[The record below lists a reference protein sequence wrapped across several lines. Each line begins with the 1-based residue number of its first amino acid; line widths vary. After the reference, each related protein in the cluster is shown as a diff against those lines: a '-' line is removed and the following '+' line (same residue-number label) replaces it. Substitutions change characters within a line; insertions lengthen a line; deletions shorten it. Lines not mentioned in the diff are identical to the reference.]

1 MILFQKGKNRFM
13 ESRNLILAII
23 LSVGVLFIW
32 SFFFEAPEQEV
43 LNGDIINGDVSEVNS
58 NELDMEAIDDIEK
71 SLGITE
77 SDAIG
82 LQEALGQNK
91 RVLIETDS
99 LAGSIN
105 LKGLRIDD
113 IILKKYNETQEE
125 DSEKIRLLQPI
136 DTFNGYEVTFGWIK
150 NQDANF
156 ETPNADSNWKVSGNN
171 TILTS
176 SNEVEFEWN
185 NSTGQKFV
193 TTIGLDEDYL
203 FDITQRVENNS
214 GEEIIINN
222 ASKVTRKQ
230 APTLSGMFILHEGL
244 LGVLQEKLELI
255 DYDDLKDDNETL
267 NFESDNGWVGITDKY
282 WLAALIPDQDKSFKA
297 IYTYDNGYIAYYR
310 SLNATKVMPGG
321 DHIVESQIFIGAKEA
336 KLIDRYQE
344 EYGIYNF
351 DLAIDWGWF
360 YFLTKPLFN
369 VIYFFSQ
376 LSGNFGLAIIIL
388 TVITRVVFFPLA
400 NWSFISM
407 AKMKM
412 LQPEMTRIK
421 ELHKDDKA
429 QQQQALMALYKK
441 EKVNPI
447 SGCLPILI
455 QIPFFFA
462 IYKMLFVS
470 IEMRHAPFYGW
481 IQDLAAKDP
490 TTIFNLFGLIPW
502 DPPSFM
508 IIGIWPV
515 LMGLTMYIQQKLNPA
530 PPDPIQA
537 RIFMF
542 FPLFI
547 TILLAQFAAGLVIY
561 WTTNNVLSIIQQWI
575 INKRTTIKTN

>member
-1 MILFQKGKNRFM
+1 M

-32 SFFFEAPEQEV
+32 SFFFEAPEQEM
-43 LNGDIINGDVSEVNS
+43 LNGEIESGDVSEVNS
-58 NELDMEAIDDIEK
+58 NELDMEAIDEIER

-77 SDAIG
+77 NDNIG
-82 LQEALGQNK
+82 LDEALSADK
-91 RVLIETDS
+91 RVKIETNS
-99 LAGSIN
+99 IVGSIN

-113 IILKKYNETQEE
+113 IVLKKYNETQEE
-125 DSEKIRLLQPI
+125 FSEKIRVLQPI
-136 DTFNGYEVTFGWIK
+136 DTYDGYEVTFGWIK

-156 ETPNADSNWKVSGNN
+156 ETPNAESIWKVSNN
-171 TILTS
+171 NATLTS
-176 SNEVEFEWN
+176 NNEVEFEWSN
-185 NSTGQKFV
+185 KTGQTFV

-203 FDITQRVENNS
+203 FDITQEVKNNS
-214 GEEIIINN
+214 KEAIIINN

-230 APTLSGMFILHEGL
+230 APSLSGMFILHEGL

-255 DYDDLKDDNETL
+255 DYDDLKDDEETL

-282 WLAALIPDQDKSFKA
+282 WLAALIPDQNKSFKA

-310 SLNATKVMPGG
+310 SLNATKVAAGS
-321 DHIVESQIFIGAKEA
+321 DHIVENQIFIGAKEA

-344 EYGIYNF
+344 DYGIYNF

-369 VIYFFSQ
+369 VIYFFSE

-388 TVITRVVFFPLA
+388 TVITRIVFFPLA

-421 ELHKDDKA
+421 ELHKDDRA

-575 INKRTTIKTN
+575 INKRTTVKTN

>member
-1 MILFQKGKNRFM
+1 M

-32 SFFFEAPEQEV
+32 SFFFEAPEQEM
-43 LNGDIINGDVSEVNS
+43 LNGEIESGDVSEVNS
-58 NELDMEAIDDIEK
+58 NELDMEAIDEIER

-77 SDAIG
+77 NDNIG
-82 LQEALGQNK
+82 LDEALSADK
-91 RVLIETDS
+91 RVKIETNS
-99 LAGSIN
+99 IVGSIN

-113 IILKKYNETQEE
+113 IVLKKYNETQEE
-125 DSEKIRLLQPI
+125 FSEKIRVLQPI
-136 DTFNGYEVTFGWIK
+136 DTYDGYEVTFGWIK

-156 ETPNADSNWKVSGNN
+156 ETPNAESIWKVSNN
-171 TILTS
+171 NATLTS
-176 SNEVEFEWN
+176 NNEVEFEWSN
-185 NSTGQKFV
+185 TTGQTFV

-203 FDITQRVENNS
+203 FDITQEVKNNS
-214 GEEIIINN
+214 NEEIIINN

-230 APTLSGMFILHEGL
+230 APSLSGMFILHEGL

-255 DYDDLKDDNETL
+255 DYDDLKDDEETL

-282 WLAALIPDQDKSFKA
+282 WLAALIPDQNKSFKA

-310 SLNATKVMPGG
+310 SLNATKVAAGG

-344 EYGIYNF
+344 DYGIYNF

-369 VIYFFSQ
+369 VIYFFSE

-388 TVITRVVFFPLA
+388 TVITRIVFFPLA

-421 ELHKDDKA
+421 ELHKDDRA

-481 IQDLAAKDP
+481 IQDLASKDP
-490 TTIFNLFGLIPW
+490 TTIFNAFGLIPW
-502 DPPSFM
+502 DPPSFL
-508 IIGIWPV
+508 IIGIWPI

-542 FPLFI
+542 LPLFI

-575 INKRTTIKTN
+575 INKRTTVKTN

>member
-1 MILFQKGKNRFM
+1 M

-32 SFFFEAPEQEV
+32 SFFFEAPEQEM
-43 LNGDIINGDVSEVNS
+43 LNGEIESGDVSEVNS
-58 NELDMEAIDDIEK
+58 NELDMEAIDEIER

-77 SDAIG
+77 NDNIG
-82 LQEALGQNK
+82 LDEALSADK
-91 RVLIETDS
+91 RVKIETNS
-99 LAGSIN
+99 IVGSIN

-113 IILKKYNETQEE
+113 IVLKKYNETQEE
-125 DSEKIRLLQPI
+125 FSEKIRVLQPI
-136 DTFNGYEVTFGWIK
+136 DTYDGYEVTFGWIK

-156 ETPNADSNWKVSGNN
+156 ETPNAESIWKVSNSN
-171 TILTS
+171 ATLTS
-176 SNEVEFEWN
+176 NNEVEFEWSN
-185 NSTGQKFV
+185 TTGQTFV

-203 FDITQRVENNS
+203 FDITQEVKNNS
-214 GEEIIINN
+214 NEEIIINN

-230 APTLSGMFILHEGL
+230 APSLSGMFILHEGL

-255 DYDDLKDDNETL
+255 DYDDLKDDEETL

-282 WLAALIPDQDKSFKA
+282 WLAALIPDQNKSFKA

-310 SLNATKVMPGG
+310 SLNATKVTAGS

-344 EYGIYNF
+344 DYGIYNF

-369 VIYFFSQ
+369 VIYFFSE

-388 TVITRVVFFPLA
+388 TVITRIVFFPLA

-421 ELHKDDKA
+421 ELHKDDRA

-490 TTIFNLFGLIPW
+490 TTIFNAFGLIPW
-502 DPPSFM
+502 DPPSFL
-508 IIGIWPV
+508 IIGIWPI

-542 FPLFI
+542 LPLFI

-575 INKRTTIKTN
+575 INKRTTVKTN

>member
-1 MILFQKGKNRFM
+1 M

-32 SFFFEAPEQEV
+32 SFFFEAPEQEM
-43 LNGDIINGDVSEVNS
+43 LNGEIESGDVSEVNS
-58 NELDMEAIDDIEK
+58 NELDMEAIDEIER

-77 SDAIG
+77 NDNIG
-82 LQEALGQNK
+82 LDEALNADK
-91 RVLIETDS
+91 RVKIETDS
-99 LAGSIN
+99 IVGSIN

-113 IILKKYNETQEE
+113 IVLKKYNETQEE
-125 DSEKIRLLQPI
+125 FSEKIRVLQPI
-136 DTFNGYEVTFGWIK
+136 DTYDGYEVTFGWIK

-156 ETPNADSNWKVSGNN
+156 ETPNAESIWKVSNSN
-171 TILTS
+171 ATLTS
-176 SNEVEFEWN
+176 NNEVEFEWSN
-185 NSTGQKFV
+185 TTGQTFV

-203 FDITQRVENNS
+203 FDITQEVKNNS
-214 GEEIIINN
+214 NEEIIINN

-230 APTLSGMFILHEGL
+230 APSLSGMFILHEGL

-255 DYDDLKDDNETL
+255 DYDDLKDDEETL

-282 WLAALIPDQDKSFKA
+282 WLAALIPDQNKSFKA

-310 SLNATKVMPGG
+310 SLNATKVAAGS

-344 EYGIYNF
+344 DYGIYNF

-369 VIYFFSQ
+369 VIYFFSE

-388 TVITRVVFFPLA
+388 TVITRIVFFPLA

-421 ELHKDDKA
+421 ELHKDDRA

-481 IQDLAAKDP
+481 IQDLASKDP
-490 TTIFNLFGLIPW
+490 TTIFNAFGLIPW
-502 DPPSFM
+502 DPPSFL
-508 IIGIWPV
+508 IIGIWPI

-542 FPLFI
+542 LPLFI

-575 INKRTTIKTN
+575 INKRTTVKTN

>member
-1 MILFQKGKNRFM
+1 M

-32 SFFFEAPEQEV
+32 SFFFEAPEQEM
-43 LNGDIINGDVSEVNS
+43 LNGEIESGDVSEVNS
-58 NELDMEAIDDIEK
+58 NELDMEAIDEIER

-77 SDAIG
+77 NDNIG
-82 LQEALGQNK
+82 LDEALSADK
-91 RVLIETDS
+91 RVKIETNS
-99 LAGSIN
+99 IVGSIN

-113 IILKKYNETQEE
+113 IVLKKYNETQEE
-125 DSEKIRLLQPI
+125 FSEKIRVLQPI
-136 DTFNGYEVTFGWIK
+136 DTYDGYEVTFGWIK

-156 ETPNADSNWKVSGNN
+156 ETPNAESIWKVSNSN
-171 TILTS
+171 ATLTS
-176 SNEVEFEWN
+176 NNEVEFEWSN
-185 NSTGQKFV
+185 TTGQTFV

-203 FDITQRVENNS
+203 FDITQEVKNNS
-214 GEEIIINN
+214 NEEIIINN

-230 APTLSGMFILHEGL
+230 APSLSGMFILHEGL

-255 DYDDLKDDNETL
+255 DYDDLKDDEETL

-282 WLAALIPDQDKSFKA
+282 WLAALIPDQNKSFKA

-310 SLNATKVMPGG
+310 SLNATKVAAGS

-344 EYGIYNF
+344 DYGIYNF

-369 VIYFFSQ
+369 VIYFFSE

-388 TVITRVVFFPLA
+388 TVITRIVFFPLA

-421 ELHKDDKA
+421 ELHKDDRA

-490 TTIFNLFGLIPW
+490 TTIFNAFGLIPW
-502 DPPSFM
+502 DPPSFL
-508 IIGIWPV
+508 IIGIWPI

-542 FPLFI
+542 LPLFI

-575 INKRTTIKTN
+575 INKRTTVKTN

>member
-1 MILFQKGKNRFM
+1 M

-32 SFFFEAPEQEV
+32 SFFFEAPEQEM
-43 LNGDIINGDVSEVNS
+43 LNGEIESGDVSEVNS
-58 NELDMEAIDDIEK
+58 NELDMEAIDEIER
-71 SLGITE
+71 SLGVAE
-77 SDAIG
+77 NDNIG
-82 LQEALGQNK
+82 LDEALSADK
-91 RVLIETDS
+91 RVKIETNS
-99 LAGSIN
+99 IVGSIN

-113 IILKKYNETQEE
+113 IVLKKYNETQEE
-125 DSEKIRLLQPI
+125 FSEKIRVLQPI
-136 DTFNGYEVTFGWIK
+136 DTYDGYEVTFGWIK

-156 ETPNADSNWKVSGNN
+156 ETPNAESIWKVSNSN
-171 TILTS
+171 ATLTS
-176 SNEVEFEWN
+176 NNEVEFEWSN
-185 NSTGQKFV
+185 TTGQTFI

-203 FDITQRVENNS
+203 FDITQEVKNNS
-214 GEEIIINN
+214 KEEIIINN

-230 APTLSGMFILHEGL
+230 APSLSGMFILHEGL

-255 DYDDLKDDNETL
+255 DYDDLKDDEETL

-282 WLAALIPDQDKSFKA
+282 WLAALIPDQNKSFKA

-310 SLNATKVMPGG
+310 SLNATKVAAGS

-344 EYGIYNF
+344 DYGIYNF

-369 VIYFFSQ
+369 VIYFFSE

-388 TVITRVVFFPLA
+388 TVITRIVFFPLA

-421 ELHKDDKA
+421 ELHKDDRA

-575 INKRTTIKTN
+575 INKRTTVKTN

>member
-1 MILFQKGKNRFM
+1 M

-32 SFFFEAPEQEV
+32 SFFFEAPEQEM
-43 LNGDIINGDVSEVNS
+43 LNGEIGSGDVSEVNS
-58 NELDMEAIDDIEK
+58 NELDMEAIDEIER

-77 SDAIG
+77 NDNIG
-82 LQEALGQNK
+82 LDEALSADK
-91 RVLIETDS
+91 RVKIETNS
-99 LAGSIN
+99 IVGSIN

-113 IILKKYNETQEE
+113 IVLKKYNETQEE
-125 DSEKIRLLQPI
+125 FSEKIRVLQPI
-136 DTFNGYEVTFGWIK
+136 DTYDGYEVTFGWIK

-156 ETPNADSNWKVSGNN
+156 ETPNAESIWKVSNSN
-171 TILTS
+171 ATLTS
-176 SNEVEFEWN
+176 NNEVEFEWSN
-185 NSTGQKFV
+185 TTGQTFI

-203 FDITQRVENNS
+203 FDITQEVKNNS
-214 GEEIIINN
+214 NEEIIINN

-230 APTLSGMFILHEGL
+230 APSLSGMFILHEGL

-255 DYDDLKDDNETL
+255 DYDDLKDDEETL

-282 WLAALIPDQDKSFKA
+282 WLAALIPDQNKSFKA

-310 SLNATKVMPGG
+310 SLNATKVAAGS

-344 EYGIYNF
+344 DYGIYNF

-369 VIYFFSQ
+369 VIYFFSE

-388 TVITRVVFFPLA
+388 TVITRIVFFPLA

-421 ELHKDDKA
+421 ELHKDDRA

-575 INKRTTIKTN
+575 INKRTTVKTN

>member
-1 MILFQKGKNRFM
+1 M

-32 SFFFEAPEQEV
+32 SFFFEAPEQEM
-43 LNGDIINGDVSEVNS
+43 LNGEIESGDVSEVNS
-58 NELDMEAIDDIEK
+58 NELDVEAIDEIER
-71 SLGITE
+71 SLGIAE
-77 SDAIG
+77 NDNIG
-82 LQEALGQNK
+82 LDEALSADK
-91 RVLIETDS
+91 RVKIETDS
-99 LAGSIN
+99 IIGSIN

-113 IILKKYNETQEE
+113 IVLKKYNETQEE
-125 DSEKIRLLQPI
+125 FSEKIRVLRPI
-136 DTFNGYEVTFGWIK
+136 DTYDGYEVTFGWIK

-156 ETPNADSNWKVSGNN
+156 ETPNAESIWKVSNSN
-171 TILTS
+171 ATLTS
-176 SNEVEFEWN
+176 NNEVEFEWSN
-185 NSTGQKFV
+185 TTGQTFI

-203 FDITQRVENNS
+203 FDITQEVRNNS
-214 GEEIIINN
+214 KEEIIINN

-230 APTLSGMFILHEGL
+230 APSLSGMFILHEGL

-255 DYDDLKDDNETL
+255 DYDDLKDDEETL

-282 WLAALIPDQDKSFKA
+282 WLAALIPDQNKSFKA

-310 SLNATKVMPGG
+310 SLNATKVAAGS

-344 EYGIYNF
+344 DYGIYNF

-369 VIYFFSQ
+369 VIYFFSE

-388 TVITRVVFFPLA
+388 TVITRIVFFPLA

-421 ELHKDDKA
+421 ELHKDDRA

-547 TILLAQFAAGLVIY
+547 TILLAQFAAGLVLY

-575 INKRTTIKTN
+575 INKRTTVKTN

>member
-1 MILFQKGKNRFM
+1 M

-32 SFFFEAPEQEV
+32 SFFFEAPEQEM
-43 LNGDIINGDVSEVNS
+43 LNGEIESGDVSEVNS
-58 NELDMEAIDDIEK
+58 NELDMEAIDEIER
-71 SLGITE
+71 SLGISE
-77 SDAIG
+77 NDNIG
-82 LQEALGQNK
+82 LDEALSVDK
-91 RVLIETDS
+91 RVKIETDS
-99 LAGSIN
+99 IVGSIN

-113 IILKKYNETQEE
+113 IVLKKYNETQEE
-125 DSEKIRLLQPI
+125 FSEKIRVLQPI
-136 DTFNGYEVTFGWIK
+136 DTYDGYEVTFGWIK

-156 ETPNADSNWKVSGNN
+156 ETPNAESIWKVSNSN
-171 TILTS
+171 ATLTS
-176 SNEVEFEWN
+176 NNEVEFEWSN
-185 NSTGQKFV
+185 TTGQTFV

-203 FDITQRVENNS
+203 FDITQEVKNNS
-214 GEEIIINN
+214 NEEIIINN

-230 APTLSGMFILHEGL
+230 APSLSGMFILHEGL

-255 DYDDLKDDNETL
+255 DYDDLKDDEETL

-282 WLAALIPDQDKSFKA
+282 WLAALIPDQNKSFKA

-310 SLNATKVMPGG
+310 SLNATKVAAGS

-344 EYGIYNF
+344 DYGIYNF

-369 VIYFFSQ
+369 VIYFFSE

-388 TVITRVVFFPLA
+388 TVITRIVFFPLA

-421 ELHKDDKA
+421 ELHKDDRA

-502 DPPSFM
+502 DPPSFL
-508 IIGIWPV
+508 IIGIWPI
-515 LMGLTMYIQQKLNPA
+515 LMGLTMYIQQKLNPS

-542 FPLFI
+542 LPLFI

-575 INKRTTIKTN
+575 INKRTTVKTN

>member
-1 MILFQKGKNRFM
+1 M

-32 SFFFEAPEQEV
+32 SFFFEAPEQEM
-43 LNGDIINGDVSEVNS
+43 LNGEIESGDVSEVNS
-58 NELDMEAIDDIEK
+58 NELDMEAIDEIER

-77 SDAIG
+77 NDNIG
-82 LQEALGQNK
+82 LDEALSVDK
-91 RVLIETDS
+91 RVKIETDS
-99 LAGSIN
+99 IVGSIN

-113 IILKKYNETQEE
+113 IVLKKYNETQEE
-125 DSEKIRLLQPI
+125 FSEKIRVLQPI
-136 DTFNGYEVTFGWIK
+136 DTYDGYEVTFGWIK

-156 ETPNADSNWKVSGNN
+156 ETPNAESIWKVSNSN
-171 TILTS
+171 ATLTS
-176 SNEVEFEWN
+176 NNEVEFEWSN
-185 NSTGQKFV
+185 TTGQTFV

-203 FDITQRVENNS
+203 FDITQEVKNNS
-214 GEEIIINN
+214 NEEIIINN

-230 APTLSGMFILHEGL
+230 APSLSGMFILHEGL

-255 DYDDLKDDNETL
+255 DYDDLKDDEETL

-282 WLAALIPDQDKSFKA
+282 WLAALIPDQNKSFKA

-310 SLNATKVMPGG
+310 SLNATKVAAGS

-344 EYGIYNF
+344 DYGIYNF

-369 VIYFFSQ
+369 VIYFFSE

-388 TVITRVVFFPLA
+388 TVITRIVFFPLA

-421 ELHKDDKA
+421 ELHKDDRA

-575 INKRTTIKTN
+575 INKRTTVKTN

>member
-1 MILFQKGKNRFM
+1 M

-32 SFFFEAPEQEV
+32 SFFFEAPEQEM
-43 LNGDIINGDVSEVNS
+43 LNGEIESGDVSEVNS
-58 NELDMEAIDDIEK
+58 NELDMEAIDEIER

-77 SDAIG
+77 NDNIG
-82 LQEALGQNK
+82 VDEALNADK
-91 RVLIETDS
+91 RVKIETDS
-99 LAGSIN
+99 IVGSIN

-113 IILKKYNETQEE
+113 IVLKKYNETQEE
-125 DSEKIRLLQPI
+125 FSEKIRVLQPI
-136 DTFNGYEVTFGWIK
+136 DTYDGYEVTFGWIK

-156 ETPNADSNWKVSGNN
+156 ETPNAESIWKVSNN
-171 TILTS
+171 NATLTS
-176 SNEVEFEWN
+176 NNEVEFEWSN
-185 NSTGQKFV
+185 TTGQTFV

-203 FDITQRVENNS
+203 FDITQEVKNNS
-214 GEEIIINN
+214 NEEIIINN

-230 APTLSGMFILHEGL
+230 APSLSGMFILHEGL

-255 DYDDLKDDNETL
+255 DYDDLKDDEETL

-282 WLAALIPDQDKSFKA
+282 WLAALIPDQNKSFKA

-310 SLNATKVMPGG
+310 SLNATKVAAGS

-344 EYGIYNF
+344 DYGIYNF

-369 VIYFFSQ
+369 VIYFFSE

-388 TVITRVVFFPLA
+388 TVITRIVFFPLA

-421 ELHKDDKA
+421 ELHKDDRA

-575 INKRTTIKTN
+575 INKRTTVKTN

>member
-1 MILFQKGKNRFM
+1 M

-32 SFFFEAPEQEV
+32 SFFFEAPEQEM
-43 LNGDIINGDVSEVNS
+43 LNGEIESGDVSEVNS
-58 NELDMEAIDDIEK
+58 NELNMEAIDEIER
-71 SLGITE
+71 SLGIAE
-77 SDAIG
+77 NDNIG
-82 LQEALGQNK
+82 LDEALSADK
-91 RVLIETDS
+91 RVKIETDS
-99 LAGSIN
+99 IIGSIN

-113 IILKKYNETQEE
+113 IVLKKYNETQEE
-125 DSEKIRLLQPI
+125 FSEKIRVLQPI
-136 DTFNGYEVTFGWIK
+136 DTYDGYEVTFGWIK

-156 ETPNADSNWKVSGNN
+156 ETPNAESIWKVSNN
-171 TILTS
+171 NATLTS
-176 SNEVEFEWN
+176 NNEVEFEWSN
-185 NSTGQKFV
+185 TTGQTFV

-203 FDITQRVENNS
+203 FDITQEVKNNS
-214 GEEIIINN
+214 KEEIIINN

-230 APTLSGMFILHEGL
+230 APSLSGMFILHEGL

-255 DYDDLKDDNETL
+255 DYDDLKDDEETL

-282 WLAALIPDQDKSFKA
+282 WLAALIPDQNKSFKA

-310 SLNATKVMPGG
+310 SLNATKVAAGS

-344 EYGIYNF
+344 DYGIYNF

-369 VIYFFSQ
+369 VIYFFSE

-388 TVITRVVFFPLA
+388 TVITRIVFFPLA

-421 ELHKDDKA
+421 ELHKDDRA

-575 INKRTTIKTN
+575 INKRTTVKTN

>member
-1 MILFQKGKNRFM
+1 M

-32 SFFFEAPEQEV
+32 SFFFEAPEQEM
-43 LNGDIINGDVSEVNS
+43 LNGEIESGDVSEVNS
-58 NELDMEAIDDIEK
+58 NELDMEAIDEIER
-71 SLGITE
+71 SLGVAE
-77 SDAIG
+77 NDNIG
-82 LQEALGQNK
+82 LDEALSADK
-91 RVLIETDS
+91 RVKIETNS
-99 LAGSIN
+99 IVGSIN

-113 IILKKYNETQEE
+113 IVLKKYNETQEE
-125 DSEKIRLLQPI
+125 FSEKIRVLQPI
-136 DTFNGYEVTFGWIK
+136 DTYDGYEVTFGWIK

-156 ETPNADSNWKVSGNN
+156 ETPNAESIWKVSNN
-171 TILTS
+171 NATLTS
-176 SNEVEFEWN
+176 NNEVEFEWSN
-185 NSTGQKFV
+185 TTGQTFV

-203 FDITQRVENNS
+203 FDITQEVKNNS
-214 GEEIIINN
+214 NEEIIINN

-230 APTLSGMFILHEGL
+230 APSLSGMFILHEGL

-255 DYDDLKDDNETL
+255 DYDDLKDDEETL

-282 WLAALIPDQDKSFKA
+282 WLAALIPDQNKSFKA

-310 SLNATKVMPGG
+310 SLNATKVAAGS

-344 EYGIYNF
+344 DYGIYNF

-369 VIYFFSQ
+369 VIYFFSE

-388 TVITRVVFFPLA
+388 TVITRIVFFPLA

-421 ELHKDDKA
+421 ELHKDDRA

-575 INKRTTIKTN
+575 INKRTTVKTN

>member
-1 MILFQKGKNRFM
+1 M

-32 SFFFEAPEQEV
+32 SFFFEAPEQEM
-43 LNGDIINGDVSEVNS
+43 LNGEIESNDVSEVNS
-58 NELDMEAIDDIEK
+58 NELDMEAIDEIER

-77 SDAIG
+77 NDDIG
-82 LQEALGQNK
+82 LDEALSADK
-91 RVLIETDS
+91 RVKIETNS
-99 LAGSIN
+99 IVGSIN

-113 IILKKYNETQEE
+113 IVLKKYNETQEE
-125 DSEKIRLLQPI
+125 FSEKIRVLQPI
-136 DTFNGYEVTFGWIK
+136 DTYDGYEVTFGWIK

-156 ETPNADSNWKVSGNN
+156 ETPNAESIWKVSNGNAA
-171 TILTS
+171 LTS
-176 SNEVEFEWN
+176 NNEVEFEWSN
-185 NSTGQKFV
+185 TTGQTFV

-203 FDITQRVENNS
+203 FDITQEVKNNS
-214 GEEIIINN
+214 NEEIIINN

-230 APTLSGMFILHEGL
+230 APSLSGMFILHEGL

-255 DYDDLKDDNETL
+255 DYDDLKDDEETL

-282 WLAALIPDQDKSFKA
+282 WLAALIPDQNKSFKA

-310 SLNATKVMPGG
+310 SLNATKVAAGG

-336 KLIDRYQE
+336 KLIDQYQE
-344 EYGIYNF
+344 DYGIYNF

-369 VIYFFSQ
+369 VIYFFSE

-388 TVITRVVFFPLA
+388 TVITRIVFFPLA

-421 ELHKDDKA
+421 ELHKDDRA

-575 INKRTTIKTN
+575 INKRTTVKTN

>member
-1 MILFQKGKNRFM
+1 M

-32 SFFFEAPEQEV
+32 SFFFEAPEQEM
-43 LNGDIINGDVSEVNS
+43 LNGEIESGDVSEVNS
-58 NELDMEAIDDIEK
+58 NELDMEAIDEIER

-77 SDAIG
+77 NDNIG
-82 LQEALGQNK
+82 LDEALNADK
-91 RVLIETDS
+91 RVKIETDS
-99 LAGSIN
+99 IVGSIN

-113 IILKKYNETQEE
+113 IVLKKYNETQEE
-125 DSEKIRLLQPI
+125 FSEKIRVLQPI
-136 DTFNGYEVTFGWIK
+136 DTYDGYEVTFGWIK

-156 ETPNADSNWKVSGNN
+156 ETPNAESIWKVSNN
-171 TILTS
+171 NATLTS
-176 SNEVEFEWN
+176 NNEVEFEWSN
-185 NSTGQKFV
+185 TTGQTFV

-203 FDITQRVENNS
+203 FDITQEVKNNS
-214 GEEIIINN
+214 NEEIIINN

-230 APTLSGMFILHEGL
+230 APSLSGMFILHEGL

-255 DYDDLKDDNETL
+255 DYDDLKDDEETL

-282 WLAALIPDQDKSFKA
+282 WLAALIPDQNKSFKA

-310 SLNATKVMPGG
+310 SLNATKVAAGS

-344 EYGIYNF
+344 DYGIYNF

-369 VIYFFSQ
+369 VIYFFSE

-388 TVITRVVFFPLA
+388 TVITRIVFFPLA

-421 ELHKDDKA
+421 ELHKDDRA

-502 DPPSFM
+502 DPPSIM

-575 INKRTTIKTN
+575 INKRTTVKTN

>member
-1 MILFQKGKNRFM
+1 M

-23 LSVGVLFIW
+23 LSVVVLFIW
-32 SFFFEAPEQEV
+32 SFFFEAPEQEM
-43 LNGDIINGDVSEVNS
+43 LDGEIGSGDVSEVNS
-58 NELDMEAIDDIEK
+58 NELDMEAIDEIER

-77 SDAIG
+77 NDNIG
-82 LQEALGQNK
+82 LDEALSADK
-91 RVLIETDS
+91 RVKIETNS
-99 LAGSIN
+99 IVGSIN

-113 IILKKYNETQEE
+113 IVLKKYNETQEE
-125 DSEKIRLLQPI
+125 FSEKIRVLQPI
-136 DTFNGYEVTFGWIK
+136 DTYDGYEVTFGWIK

-156 ETPNADSNWKVSGNN
+156 ETPNAESIWKVSNN
-171 TILTS
+171 NATLTS
-176 SNEVEFEWN
+176 NNEVEFEWSN
-185 NSTGQKFV
+185 TTGQTFV

-203 FDITQRVENNS
+203 FDITQEVKNNS
-214 GEEIIINN
+214 NEEIIINN

-230 APTLSGMFILHEGL
+230 APSLSGMFILHEGL

-255 DYDDLKDDNETL
+255 DYDDLKDDEETL

-282 WLAALIPDQDKSFKA
+282 WLAALIPDQNKSFKA

-310 SLNATKVMPGG
+310 SLNATKVAAGS

-344 EYGIYNF
+344 DYGIYNF

-369 VIYFFSQ
+369 VIYFFSE

-388 TVITRVVFFPLA
+388 TVITRIVFFPLA

-421 ELHKDDKA
+421 ELHKDDRA

-575 INKRTTIKTN
+575 INKRTTVKTN

>member
-1 MILFQKGKNRFM
+1 M

-32 SFFFEAPEQEV
+32 SFFFEAPEQEM
-43 LNGDIINGDVSEVNS
+43 LNGEIESGDVSEVNS
-58 NELDMEAIDDIEK
+58 NELDMEAIDEIER
-71 SLGITE
+71 SLGIAE
-77 SDAIG
+77 NDNIG
-82 LQEALGQNK
+82 LDEALNADK
-91 RVLIETDS
+91 RVKIETNS
-99 LAGSIN
+99 IVGSIN

-113 IILKKYNETQEE
+113 IVLKKYNETQEE
-125 DSEKIRLLQPI
+125 FSEKIRVLQPI
-136 DTFNGYEVTFGWIK
+136 DTYDGYEVTFGWIK

-156 ETPNADSNWKVSGNN
+156 ETPNAESIWKVSNN
-171 TILTS
+171 NATLTS
-176 SNEVEFEWN
+176 NNEVEFEWSN
-185 NSTGQKFV
+185 TTGQTFV

-203 FDITQRVENNS
+203 FDITQEVKNNS
-214 GEEIIINN
+214 NEEIIINN

-230 APTLSGMFILHEGL
+230 APSLSGMFILHEGL

-255 DYDDLKDDNETL
+255 DYDDLKDDEETL

-282 WLAALIPDQDKSFKA
+282 WLAALIPDQNKSFKA

-310 SLNATKVMPGG
+310 SLNATKVAAGS

-344 EYGIYNF
+344 DYGIYNF

-369 VIYFFSQ
+369 VIYFFSE

-388 TVITRVVFFPLA
+388 TVITRIVFFPLA

-421 ELHKDDKA
+421 ELHKDDRA

-575 INKRTTIKTN
+575 INKRTTVKTN

>member
-1 MILFQKGKNRFM
+1 M

-32 SFFFEAPEQEV
+32 SFFFEAPEQEM
-43 LNGDIINGDVSEVNS
+43 LNGEIESGDVSEVNS
-58 NELDMEAIDDIEK
+58 NELDMEAIDEIER

-77 SDAIG
+77 NDNIG
-82 LQEALGQNK
+82 LDEALSADK
-91 RVLIETDS
+91 RVKIETNS
-99 LAGSIN
+99 IVGSIN

-113 IILKKYNETQEE
+113 IVLKKYNETQEE
-125 DSEKIRLLQPI
+125 FSEKIRVLQPI
-136 DTFNGYEVTFGWIK
+136 DTYDGYEVTFGWIK

-156 ETPNADSNWKVSGNN
+156 ETPNAESIWKVSNN
-171 TILTS
+171 NATLTS
-176 SNEVEFEWN
+176 NNEVEFEWSN
-185 NSTGQKFV
+185 TTGQTFV

-203 FDITQRVENNS
+203 FDITQEVKNNS
-214 GEEIIINN
+214 KEAIIINN

-230 APTLSGMFILHEGL
+230 APSLSGMFILHEGL

-255 DYDDLKDDNETL
+255 DYDDLKDDEETL

-282 WLAALIPDQDKSFKA
+282 WLAALIPDQNKSFKA

-310 SLNATKVMPGG
+310 SLNATKVAAGS

-344 EYGIYNF
+344 DYGIYNF

-369 VIYFFSQ
+369 VIYFFSE

-388 TVITRVVFFPLA
+388 TVITRIVFFPLA

-421 ELHKDDKA
+421 ELHKDDRA

-575 INKRTTIKTN
+575 INKRTTVKTN

>member
-1 MILFQKGKNRFM
+1 M

-32 SFFFEAPEQEV
+32 SFFFEAPEQEM
-43 LNGDIINGDVSEVNS
+43 LNGEIESGDVSEVNS
-58 NELDMEAIDDIEK
+58 NELDMEAIDDIER

-77 SDAIG
+77 NDNIG
-82 LQEALGQNK
+82 LDEALSADK
-91 RVLIETDS
+91 RVKIETNS
-99 LAGSIN
+99 IVGSIN

-113 IILKKYNETQEE
+113 IVLKKYNETQEE
-125 DSEKIRLLQPI
+125 FSEKIRVLQPI
-136 DTFNGYEVTFGWIK
+136 DTYDGYEVTFGWIK

-156 ETPNADSNWKVSGNN
+156 ETPNAESIWKVSNNN
-171 TILTS
+171 TTLTS
-176 SNEVEFEWN
+176 NNEVEFEWSN
-185 NSTGQKFV
+185 TTGQTFV
-193 TTIGLDEDYL
+193 TRIGLDEDYL
-203 FDITQRVENNS
+203 FDITQEVKNNS
-214 GEEIIINN
+214 NEEIIINN

-230 APTLSGMFILHEGL
+230 APSLSGMFILHEGL

-255 DYDDLKDDNETL
+255 DYDDLKDDEETL

-282 WLAALIPDQDKSFKA
+282 WLAALIPDQNKSFKA

-310 SLNATKVMPGG
+310 SLNATKVAAGS

-344 EYGIYNF
+344 DYGIYNF

-369 VIYFFSQ
+369 VIYFFSE

-388 TVITRVVFFPLA
+388 TVITRIVFFPLA

-421 ELHKDDKA
+421 ELHKDDRA

-575 INKRTTIKTN
+575 INKRTTVKTN

>member
-1 MILFQKGKNRFM
+1 M

-32 SFFFEAPEQEV
+32 SFFFEAPEQEM
-43 LNGDIINGDVSEVNS
+43 LNGEIESGDVSEVNS
-58 NELDMEAIDDIEK
+58 NELDMEAIDEIER

-77 SDAIG
+77 NDNIG
-82 LQEALGQNK
+82 LDEALNADK
-91 RVLIETDS
+91 RVKIETNS
-99 LAGSIN
+99 IVGSIN

-113 IILKKYNETQEE
+113 IVLKKYNETQEE
-125 DSEKIRLLQPI
+125 FSEKIRVLQPI
-136 DTFNGYEVTFGWIK
+136 DTYDGYEVTFGWIK

-156 ETPNADSNWKVSGNN
+156 ETPNAESIWKVSNN
-171 TILTS
+171 NATLTS
-176 SNEVEFEWN
+176 NNEVEFEWSN
-185 NSTGQKFV
+185 TTGQTFV

-203 FDITQRVENNS
+203 FDITQEVKNNS
-214 GEEIIINN
+214 NEEIIINN

-230 APTLSGMFILHEGL
+230 APSLSGMFILHEGL

-255 DYDDLKDDNETL
+255 DYDDLKDDEETL

-282 WLAALIPDQDKSFKA
+282 WLAALIPDQNKSFKA

-310 SLNATKVMPGG
+310 SLNATKVAAGS

-344 EYGIYNF
+344 DYGIYNF

-369 VIYFFSQ
+369 VIYFFSE

-388 TVITRVVFFPLA
+388 TVITRIVFFPLA

-421 ELHKDDKA
+421 ELHKDDRA

-575 INKRTTIKTN
+575 INKRTTVKTN